1 MRGGEHVTPVPS
13 TIGASAM
20 LAYLFIPF
28 DRGTKP
34 PTAVVAG
41 AFAMSLTAVAVAT
54 ALYNR
59 VCPP

>member
-1 MRGGEHVTPVPS
+1 MTPVPS